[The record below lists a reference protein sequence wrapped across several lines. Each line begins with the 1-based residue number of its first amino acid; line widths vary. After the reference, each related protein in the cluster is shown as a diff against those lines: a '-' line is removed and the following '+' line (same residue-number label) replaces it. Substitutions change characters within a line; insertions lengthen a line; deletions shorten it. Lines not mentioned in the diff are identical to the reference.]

1 VFLSYGT
8 IMNIFSRSVLV
19 AFIFASLYGCAIAP
33 DRNVAWLERVP
44 NSEGTRS
51 DWRAVAPHMF
61 FEVSA
66 SRLAS
71 AEWAL
76 TDVSF
81 LREKEPDYCGRPDFK
96 CALPSKTFLIR
107 AEYVNGGTGSFG
119 LAWAGSALVVSHSSL
134 GGGGPPSRS
143 VLVACLDQVP
153 TAVYGHLS
161 TAL

>member
-1 VFLSYGT
+1 MSVL
-8 IMNIFSRSVLV
+8 IRSVLV
-19 AFIFASLYGCAIAP
+19 AFAVTSLYGCGMAP
-33 DRNVAWLERVP
+33 VRNVVWLQRVP
-44 NSEGTRS
+44 PSEGTWS
-51 DWRAVAPHMF
+51 NWRAVPPHLF

-71 AEWAL
+71 AEWVLA
-76 TDVSF
+76 DVSF
-81 LREKEPDYCGRPDFK
+81 KREKEPDYYGRPDFQ
-96 CALPSKTFLIR
+96 CELPSKTFLIR
-107 AEYVNGGTGSFG
+107 AEYVNGGTGGFG